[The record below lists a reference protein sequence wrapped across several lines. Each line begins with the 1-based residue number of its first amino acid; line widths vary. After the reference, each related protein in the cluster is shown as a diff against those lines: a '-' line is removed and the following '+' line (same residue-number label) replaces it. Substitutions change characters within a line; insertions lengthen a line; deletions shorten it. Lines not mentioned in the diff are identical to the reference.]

1 MDNSTYLWRL
11 AMSGKLTALRE
22 AFCEQYVIDRNAT
35 QAAIRAGYKESN
47 AYASGCY
54 LLNQPAVVQRIA
66 ELDAEIRERN
76 KLTKDSII
84 RDICEVRDRCM
95 QRVPV
100 MDFDREAKEYVQ
112 RIDPETGLGVWQF
125 DAQNALK
132 ACDMLAKHI
141 GFYEAD
147 KDKTNI
153 NVLAMPNIDDLL
165 RIKRMLDGSNE

>member
-1 MDNSTYLWRL
+1 MDNSTCLWRL
-11 AMSGKLTALRE
+11 AMSDKLTPLRQ

-54 LLNQPAVVQRIA
+54 LLNQPAIVKRIA
-66 ELDAEIRERN
+66 ELDEEIRERN
-76 KLTKDSII
+76 KITKDSII
-84 RDICEVRDRCM
+84 RDICEIRDRCM

-100 MDFDREAKEYVQ
+100 MNFDRENKEFVQ
-112 RIDPETGLGVWQF
+112 RIDIETGLGVWTF

-153 NVLAMPNIDDLL
+153 NVLAMPNVDDLL
-165 RIKRMLDGSNE
+165 RIKRMLDNNE